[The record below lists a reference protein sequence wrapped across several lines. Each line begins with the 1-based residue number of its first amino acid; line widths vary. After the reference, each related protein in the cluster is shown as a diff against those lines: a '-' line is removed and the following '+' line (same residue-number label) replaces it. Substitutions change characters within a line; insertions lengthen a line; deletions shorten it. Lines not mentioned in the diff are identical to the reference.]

1 MSFTR
6 YQKFVIAVLAFM
18 QFTIILDFMIM
29 APLGA
34 IMMPALN
41 MSPKQFGIV
50 VSAYAFSAGAA
61 GLLAAGFA
69 DRFDRKKMLLFFYV
83 GFLFG
88 TLCCA
93 LAPTYELLVAARIVT
108 GIFGGVMG
116 SVVFAIATDLFPFE
130 QRGRVQGYLQTA
142 FAASQVLGLPA
153 GLFLSNHWG
162 WHSPFLM
169 IVALGMVAGIFV
181 FIRLKPIDVHLHIPS
196 DRTPFRHFTSTLT
209 NPKYILAFVATA
221 FLSLGGFM
229 IMPFSSAFT
238 VNNVGIHIDD
248 LPLIYLVTGLFSI
261 AIGPLVGQFAD
272 KLGKFRVFVAGSI
285 LSAIMVVIYTNLGKT
300 SLLLV
305 IAVNVIMFVGIFSR
319 MIPSQALMS
328 AIPAPASRGSFM
340 SVSSSLQYVAGGLGS
355 VIAGM
360 IVVETPKHYIEHF
373 DTIGFVMVGTISVSV
388 VLMYFINRIVGKPA

>member
-1 MSFTR
+1 MQFTR
-6 YQKFVIAVLAFM
+6 YQKFVIAVLAFL
-18 QFTIILDFMIM
+18 QFTIILDFMII

-69 DRFDRKKMLLFFYV
+69 DRYDRKKMLLFFYV

-93 LAPTYELLVAARIVT
+93 LATSFELLVAARIIT

-116 SVVFAIATDLFPFE
+116 SVVFAIATDLFHFE
-130 QRGRVQGYLQTA
+130 QRGRVQGFLQTA
-142 FAASQVLGLPA
+142 FAASQVLGLPT

-169 IVALGMVAGIFV
+169 IVGLGTAIGFVVFMRLEPIVA
-181 FIRLKPIDVHLHIPS
+181 HLHQPS
-196 DRTPFRHFTSTLT
+196 ERTPFRHFTATLM
-209 NPKYILAFVATA
+209 NPKYILAFCATA

-229 IMPFSSAFT
+229 IMPFSSAFL
-238 VNNVGIHIDD
+238 VQNVRINVGD
-248 LPLIYLVTGLFSI
+248 LPLVYLVTGLFSI
-261 AIGPLVGQFAD
+261 VIGPLVGRLAD
-272 KLGKFRVFVAGSI
+272 SVGKYRVFVGGSI
-285 LSAIMVVIYTNLGKT
+285 LSAIMVVIYTNLGV
-300 SLLLV
+300 SPLAWV
-305 IAVNVIMFVGIFSR
+305 ITVNVVLFIGIFSR

-340 SVSSSLQYVAGGLGS
+340 SVSSSLQYIAGGFGS
-355 VIAGM
+355 VIAAM
-360 IVVETPKHYIEHF
+360 IVVETPGKSILHF
-373 DTIGFVMVGTISVSV
+373 DIIGYVMVGTISVSV
-388 VLMYFINRIVGKPA
+388 VMMYFINRMVKA